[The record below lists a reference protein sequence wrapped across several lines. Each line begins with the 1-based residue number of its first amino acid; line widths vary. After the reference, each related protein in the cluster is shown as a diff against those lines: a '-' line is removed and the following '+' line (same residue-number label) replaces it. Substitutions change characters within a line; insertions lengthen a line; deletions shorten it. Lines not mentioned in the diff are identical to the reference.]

1 MPQNATWVTTPEL
14 YSTEMRT
21 VGHSTCVA
29 ISKFGSFAAPYLVI
43 SSASDVTVGIV
54 LCVMNVVGAV
64 AANFLP
70 DTTGRNKMLL
80 LPALSYIYVPAEYV
94 FAFNKI

>member
-1 MPQNATWVTTPEL
+1 MTTPEL

-29 ISKFGSFAAPYLVI
+29 ISKFGSFSAPYLVI
-43 SSASDVTVGIV
+43 SSASNVTVGIV
-54 LCVMNVVGAV
+54 LCVMNVIGAI

-70 DTTGRNKMLL
+70 DTTSK
-80 LPALSYIYVPAEYV
+80 
-94 FAFNKI
+94 

>member
-1 MPQNATWVTTPEL
+1 MTTPEL

-29 ISKFGSFAAPYLVI
+29 ISKFGSFSAPYLVI

-54 LCVMNVVGAV
+54 LAAMNLVGAI
-64 AANFLP
+64 ACNFLP
-70 DTTGRNKMLL
+70 DTTGKNNKKKSNF
-80 LPALSYIYVPAEYV
+80 PFCVYT
-94 FAFNKI
+94 